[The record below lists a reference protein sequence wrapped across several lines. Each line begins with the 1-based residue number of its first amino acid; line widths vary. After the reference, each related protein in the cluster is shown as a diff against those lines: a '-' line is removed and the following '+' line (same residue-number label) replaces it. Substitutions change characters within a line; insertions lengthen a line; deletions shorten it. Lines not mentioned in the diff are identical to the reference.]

1 MFTIQ
6 PCSARQ
12 LVLSLPILLAL
23 SATAPVARAA
33 VFCANNATELRN
45 ILALVGGNGEADEV
59 RIRNV
64 RMPTSWA
71 MAPLSTYAVNL
82 SDGKNLLISGGW
94 RNNLCTAQDPDASRT
109 VLLPAPDRGILRV
122 DTPDDPAQPL
132 PVVTITNLTL
142 AGAGTLGGHGCALNL
157 HGRHHA
163 RVVRTRVVDNQ
174 CDSAVLL
181 SVRGGD
187 IDLLGNLIAWNSTL
201 ASVVRSHQ
209 DAGAHVGKA
218 VIAGNTLTANQAG
231 TPWVVHFPGNAATVK
246 WIENNVVWG
255 NALAGGS
262 AGNREIE
269 LSGAIQARVRHNLST
284 EGHGLLGAGQGNLV
298 AHAGFVNPDHPL
310 PAAASPLRNAGL
322 SAPHSGLPPY
332 DLAGVPRV
340 VEGQVD
346 IGAFEFESIFTTG
359 ME

>member
-1 MFTIQ
+1 MSKILPAGAVRTVL
-6 PCSARQ
+6 PLLLV
-12 LVLSLPILLAL
+12 LVLS
-23 SATAPVARAA
+23 ATPPVARAA

-45 ILALVGGNGEADEV
+45 VLALVGSNGESDEV

-71 MAPLSTYAVNL
+71 MGPLSTYAAVL
-82 SDGKNLLISGGW
+82 SDGKNLVISGGW
-94 RNNLCTAQDPDASRT
+94 RDNLCNAQDPDASRT
-109 VLLPAPDRGILRV
+109 VLLPAPGRGILRI
-122 DTPDDPAQPL
+122 DTPDDPAQPR

-142 AGAGTLGGHGCALNL
+142 TGADEMGGHGCALNL

-163 RVVRTRVVDNQ
+163 RMVRTRVIDNQ
-174 CDSAVLL
+174 CDSAVVL

-187 IDLLGNLIAWNSTL
+187 IDLLGNLIAWNSTI
-201 ASVVRSHQ
+201 ASVVRSYQ

-218 VIAGNTLTANQAG
+218 VIAGNTLTGNQAG

-262 AGNREIE
+262 PGNREIE
-269 LSGAIQARVRHNLST
+269 LSGAIQARVRHNLSA
-284 EGHGLLGAGQGNLV
+284 EGHGLLGTGQGNLA
-298 AHAGFVNPDHPL
+298 AHAGFVDPGYPL
-310 PAAASPLRNAGL
+310 PGAASPLRNAGL
-322 SAPHSGLPPY
+322 SSPHSGLPPY

-346 IGAFEFESIFTTG
+346 IGAYEFESIFSHG